1 MLDERLLETKLGRL
15 LARVERARTKLPA
28 SREEF
33 ESSADAQEIV
43 SFNLLLAMQEAL
55 DLAAHWIA
63 DAGWEVPTTAREH
76 FEILAAHGVVQRD
89 LARDLASCAG
99 ARNLI
104 AHAYGTLD
112 FGRLYVEA
120 PTALQTLE
128 RFAAALARRGAGS

>member
-15 LARVERARTKLPA
+15 RARLERARAKLPA
-28 SREEF
+28 SREDF
-33 ESSADAQEIV
+33 ESDVDAQEIV
-43 SFNLLLAMQEAL
+43 SFNLLLAVQEAL

-76 FEILAAHGVVQRD
+76 FEILASHGVVQRD
-89 LARDLASCAG
+89 LARDLALCAG

-112 FGRLYVEA
+112 FGRLYAET
-120 PTALQTLE
+120 PRALQTLE
-128 RFAAALARRGAGS
+128 RLAGVLAQKST

>member
-1 MLDERLLETKLGRL
+1 VLDERLVEAKLGRL
-15 LARVERARTKLPA
+15 LARVERARMKLPA

-43 SFNLLLAMQEAL
+43 SFNLLLALQEAL

-76 FEILAAHGVVQRD
+76 FEILASHGVVPRD
-89 LARDLASCAG
+89 LARALASCAG

-112 FGRLYVEA
+112 LGRLYAEA

-128 RFAAALARRGAGS
+128 QFAAVLARASAS

>member
-1 MLDERLLETKLGRL
+1 MLDKRLLETKLGRL
-15 LARVERARTKLPA
+15 LARIERARMKLPV
-28 SREEF
+28 SREDF
-33 ESSADAQEIV
+33 ESSADLQEIV

-76 FEILAAHGVVQRD
+76 FEILASHGVVPRD
-89 LARDLASCAG
+89 LARDLALCAG

-128 RFAAALARRGAGS
+128 RFAAVLAQKSTT

>member
-1 MLDERLLETKLGRL
+1 MLDDRLLETKLGRL
-15 LARVERARTKLPA
+15 RARVERARAKLPA

-33 ESSADAQEIV
+33 ESSTDTQEIV
-43 SFNLLLAMQEAL
+43 SFNLLLAVQEAL

-76 FEILAAHGVVQRD
+76 FEILAAHDVVQRD

-112 FGRLYVEA
+112 FGRLYTEA
-120 PTALQTLE
+120 PSALSTLE
-128 RFAAALARRGAGS
+128 RFAAVLAQKSAK

>member
-1 MLDERLLETKLGRL
+1 MLDERLVEAKLGRL

-76 FEILAAHGVVQRD
+76 FEILASHGVVPRD
-89 LARDLASCAG
+89 LARDLAACAG

-112 FGRLYVEA
+112 FGRLYVET
-120 PTALQTLE
+120 PTALRTLE
-128 RFAAALARRGAGS
+128 RFAAVLAETGTS